1 MASLKDKHGQR
12 RRQRWLIS
20 GLMLGIMLMALVVT
34 IVLIGRSKDDLP
46 RNVRF
51 DPDKVVRLLS
61 VSRVYVIRRNPLD
74 SSEVW
79 FGTAE
84 GIRVLDLKTVSWMRY
99 GIDHG
104 LRSETIADIAFAGDT
119 AWVATWDGISRFD
132 RQSGRF
138 RTYGTVRGLGGTR
151 ILSVAHVPGHGIFFY
166 LDGKGLHRMT
176 DSDSVPVRIPIPGL
190 ANAARITCL
199 IARDSVLHIG
209 AEQGRLFSYNPAD
222 SSFAEAAFERELSP
236 TTFIWDLLWHAG
248 RIFVATSNEGVWS
261 TASLSDTLRNVKG
274 FPAKGAY
281 VFAEEPDGM
290 WCGTPFG
297 LFRYHDDG
305 EAWIH
310 FVHPDEKEPTD
321 FQVFSLARAGD
332 RLWYGS
338 MELGAGFLALPN
350 LDWHDL
356 RSGLTNPN
364 IDAVA
369 ADSETV
375 WLGFGYQGGHIDRVR
390 APTVQF
396 DRNYSSRDSIF
407 DSHIQTLTLLDNR
420 LYYGGYR
427 GFGYIGMGGRGER
440 LFFDADSSMPFGDV
454 KDILPL
460 DSTRLALAALFGILE
475 YRTDERAFTI
485 MPGIAE
491 KRVTCLHRRGD
502 TLWFGT
508 LAHGLYTYDLSAGV
522 ESAVGL
528 NARDAIVGVASLPD
542 GRVFVAAKRAGCFTV
557 EPATMRIEQVTIP
570 RRLFPSEAGA
580 FERDIMAMRLIDGR
594 VWLGTREAGCTIFC
608 PGDDDWVS
616 VSYYDGLP
624 SDEVRA
630 LGESD
635 RHVWVGCYGGLCR
648 FDKQYLTEAYFADEA
663 GTP

>member
-1 MASLKDKHGQR
+1 MGSVRQKQAQR
-12 RRQRWLIS
+12 RRQRWIIS
-20 GLMLGIMLMALVVT
+20 GLMIGIMLMALTVT
-34 IVLIGRSKDDLP
+34 VVLIKRSKTDLD
-46 RNVRF
+46 RTVRF
-51 DPDKVVRLLS
+51 DPDEVVRLLS
-61 VSRVYVIRRNPLD
+61 VSKVYVIRRNPLD

-84 GIRVLDLKTVSWMRY
+84 GIRVLDLSTVSWIRY

-119 AWVATWDGISRFD
+119 AWIATWNGISRFD
-132 RQSGRF
+132 RAGGQF

-151 ILSVAHVPGHGIFFY
+151 ILSIAHVPGHGVFFY

-176 DSDSVPVRIPIPGL
+176 DSDSVPTRIAVPGL
-190 ANAARITCL
+190 ANSARITSL
-199 IARDSVLHIG
+199 IARDSMLHIG
-209 AEQGRLFSYNPAD
+209 AEHGRLFSYDPSD
-222 SSFAEAAFERELSP
+222 SSFAEAVFERELSP
-236 TTFIWDLLWHAG
+236 KAFIWDLLWHDG

-261 TASLSDTLRNVKG
+261 TASLADTLRSVKD

-305 EAWIH
+305 GAWIH

-338 MELGAGFLALPN
+338 MALGAGFLSLPN

-364 IDAVA
+364 VDAVA
-369 ADSETV
+369 ADSELV
-375 WLGFGYQGGHIDRVR
+375 WLGFGYQGGYIDRIR
-390 APTVQF
+390 APVVQF
-396 DRNYSSRDSIF
+396 DRNFNSRDSIF
-407 DSHIQTLTLLDNR
+407 DPHIQTLSILGSR

-427 GFGYIGMGGRGER
+427 GFGYVGMSGRDDR
-440 LFFDADSSMPFGDV
+440 LFFKADSSMPFGDV
-454 KDILPL
+454 ADILPL

-475 YRTDERAFTI
+475 YRTDEESFSV

-508 LAHGLYTYDLSAGV
+508 LAHGLFTYDLSSG
-522 ESAVGL
+522 EERAVGL
-528 NARDAIVGVASLPD
+528 NARDAIVGIASLAD
-542 GRVFVAAKRAGCFTV
+542 NRLFVAAKRAGCFTV
-557 EPATMRIEQVTIP
+557 DPRTMKIDQVPMP
-570 RRLFPSEAGA
+570 RSVFAPDAGA
-580 FERDIMAMRLIDGR
+580 FERDIVAMREIDGR

-608 PGDDDWVS
+608 PGGDWVS

-630 LGESD
+630 FGESG
-635 RHVWVGCYGGLCR
+635 RYVWVGCYGGLCR
-648 FDKQYLTEAYFADEA
+648 FDKQYLDEEFFDGKADGA
-663 GTP
+663 